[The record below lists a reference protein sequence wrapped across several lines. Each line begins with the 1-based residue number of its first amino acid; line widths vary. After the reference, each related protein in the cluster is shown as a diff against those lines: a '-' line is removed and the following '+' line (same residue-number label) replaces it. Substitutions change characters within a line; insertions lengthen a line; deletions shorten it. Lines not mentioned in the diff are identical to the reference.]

1 MANIAAQAALGT
13 PGASAQSVINQGIF
27 GGGGISNIAQQLAN
41 QQLANQGITP
51 MNQTPA
57 ITSGVSAAQQA
68 VLNAQNFVQQGGA
81 NMAEQAGLDA
91 AVEAGGNPYADDE
104 SNMITA
110 GMAVGAA
117 PVATA
122 GNFNPQ
128 TQFAAQRM
136 FGRQKFRRK
145 PLITF

>member
-1 MANIAAQAALGT
+1 MANIAAQAASS
-13 PGASAQSVINQGIF
+13 GASAQSVLNHGFF
-27 GGGGISNIAQQLAN
+27 GSGGLNMAQQLAN
-41 QQLANQGITP
+41 QQLANQSVAPI
-51 MNQTPA
+51 NQTPA
-57 ITSGVSAAQQA
+57 VTSGVGAVQQA
-68 VLNAQNFVQQGGA
+68 VLNAQNFAQQMSGA

-110 GMAVGAA
+110 GMAVGDA